1 MPTIEGEL
9 QTYTEDATEC
19 VELDNFSCGDKR
31 HSYEETVDKIVAK
44 YHALAPPG
52 VTLRVTRE
60 LPSRTLVGLS
70 IISWKFGPKLRH
82 RLIKE
87 REYDDAAYVDVLALS
102 DQYRGGF
109 TCKDGTPVS
118 DFLMTETLRYIEE
131 HEGEMPIVQV
141 LIEPENDPSRHLC
154 VRHGFEQPFVT
165 APDLLY
171 IRRRDAEEA
180 L

>member
-9 QTYTEDATEC
+9 QTYTENATEC
-19 VELDNFSCGDKR
+19 AELAIFSCGDKR
-31 HSYEETVDKIVAK
+31 HSYEATVERIVAK
-44 YHALAPPG
+44 YRAVTHPT
-52 VTLRVTRE
+52 VTLRITRE
-60 LPSRTLVGLS
+60 LPSRTLVGLG

-87 REYDDAAYVDVLALS
+87 HEYTGAAYVDVVALS
-102 DQYRGGF
+102 EQYRGGF

-118 DFLMTETLRYIEE
+118 DFLMMETLRYIEE
-131 HEGEMPIVQV
+131 HEGEMPIVQAM
-141 LIEPENDPSRHLC
+141 IEPENDPSRDLC
-154 VRHGFEQPFVT
+154 ARHGFEQPFVT

-171 IRRRDAEEA
+171 VRLPDAEDA